1 MVHKKIQFPASY
13 KNTLSSEEI
22 RVLAAS
28 MGIKFDLFDK
38 FYDSAFGKIKS
49 IVCRIIQDNIGSVQI
64 IDEMQ
69 WDRIVSSASWTND
82 NEYFYRHLRDISS
95 EHKAEAL
102 CEISLSDDGVL
113 PTKIA
118 EKVGKLIRDI
128 ISENIPSSGIK
139 YDIETLRDNY
149 RWRVELHYS
158 GQLASA
164 NNRSM
169 EDDDHGGSD
178 LYRSLSIEKGRLTQA
193 IEEID
198 LDNCQSIEEAEI
210 LLDKIIDGKGIRA
223 LKDHLPDIS

>member
-1 MVHKKIQFPASY
+1 MCFPASY
-13 KNTLSSEEI
+13 KTTLNQKELI
-22 RVLAAS
+22 QLAIGFSTSRYLHQEYYSCAFADCA
-28 MGIKFDLFDK
+28 GI
-38 FYDSAFGKIKS
+38 AA
-49 IVCRIIQDNIGSVQI
+49 RIIRDNLDSKNITK
-64 IDEMQ
+64 EMQ
-69 WDRIVSSASWTND
+69 WEYILNIAQD
-82 NEYFYRHLRDISS
+82 NENDDSLRYELIDLSRKICPDCIFRV
-95 EHKAEAL
+95 AL
-102 CEISLSDDGVL
+102 KTLDKSIG
-113 PTKIA
+113 TKM
-118 EKVGKLIRDI
+118 GKMLLDLIY
-128 ISENIPSSGIK
+128 ENIPGSDPASGLLHE
-139 YDIETLRDNY
+139 IETLRNQY
-149 RWRVELHYS
+149 LSRVELHYS